1 LKENNILIEYAQTQ
15 FNTVLDNE
23 VVKLH
28 GDPTI
33 NHHDWV
39 IVDNAGKTVICH
51 ILCFVTV
58 SDVPKCSIFPV
69 GSLMGPG
76 QYATCHF
83 VDHNIFL
90 NDKPKDL
97 LYGHGNNF
105 ISYQTDENCSL
116 V

>member
-1 LKENNILIEYAQTQ
+1 
-15 FNTVLDNE
+15 
-23 VVKLH
+23 VKLH

-33 NHHDWV
+33 NHHDQV

-58 SDVPKCSIFPV
+58 SDVPKFSIFPV
-69 GSLMGPG
+69 GSLTGPG
-76 QYATCHF
+76 QYAICHF
-83 VDHNIFL
+83 VDQNVFS

-105 ISYQTDENCSL
+105 IGYQTDENGSL